1 LTNNF
6 VSADASVAFID
17 LAGFSATTEVYGDR
31 LAIEMLQLFESL
43 VYKALGDRHAPVKW
57 IGDEVMLAFNDCET
71 ALLVLGALLPACRAE
86 PRLPLTRTG
95 VHHGHVICRGG
106 DFFGSTVNIAARITS
121 IATPG
126 QLLATQPVA
135 AVATASGISMRELG
149 DTRLR
154 SVANPIP
161 LYAIELAPAV
171 DARWID
177 PVCKMHAPYQGY
189 QKTSGPWFCSQLCAE
204 AYERNPSAYGGSRV
218 PTQSAHLPRR

>member
-1 LTNNF
+1 MRTVSRLTSSF
-6 VSADASVAFID
+6 ESASACVAFID
-17 LAGFSATTEVYGDR
+17 LAGFSATTDVYGDQQ
-31 LAIEMLQLFESL
+31 AIEMLQLFEAI
-43 VYKALGDRHAPVKW
+43 VHKALGDRLSPVKW

-95 VHHGHVICRGG
+95 IHHGHVICRGG

-126 QLLATQPVA
+126 QLLATTPIA
-135 AVATASGISMRELG
+135 AIAMASGISVRDLG

-154 SVANPIP
+154 SVANPMA

-171 DARWID
+171 DASWID
-177 PVCKMHAPYQGY
+177 PVCKMHGPYKGY
-189 QKTSGPWFCSQLCAE
+189 RRTSGPWFCSERCAD
-204 AYERNPSAYGGSRV
+204 AYERNPSVYTG
-218 PTQSAHLPRR
+218 